1 MWDVENA
8 YVEFLNVMSKQTYP
22 HNHSGWIEQHDQ
34 VVEKISNLLDKNLG
48 DDNSNIKIP
57 LPDDGS
63 LSCDS
68 WELVSDDND
77 DENFDR
83 TDSLVL

>member
-1 MWDVENA
+1 MWNVENA

-22 HNHSGWIEQHDQ
+22 HNHSGWIKQYKTVIENITKCVNDFGDGNSEIHLSSDG
-34 VVEKISNLLDKNLG
+34 EKTES
-48 DDNSNIKIP
+48 S
-57 LPDDGS
+57 
-63 LSCDS
+63 DS
-68 WELVSDDND
+68 WERVSDDND